1 MPRYYFHFQDGS
13 SRFEDGIGEVFPD
26 ASSALHHARRIALE
40 LARGGEPT
48 NTAIIVTNGD
58 RQLFE
63 VQLPEH
69 GG

>member
-13 SRFEDGIGEVFPD
+13 SRFEDGNGEVFPD
-26 ASSALHHARRIALE
+26 ASLALRQARQIALE

-48 NTAIIVTNGD
+48 NTAIIVTDGD

-63 VQLPEH
+63 VQLPKYSN
-69 GG
+69 